1 MRYFFRKGLAGSSF
15 CVRMLQRLQDNVRL
29 AFSEGITVD
38 DGDQSDQ
45 NNNCRH
51 RSLSR
56 ETERE
61 ATPDDWDQLVRL
73 KQKNKIHYQAVK
85 TGERVSSGGA
95 VQCHRWPEMNKTNWN
110 QMEFCKQS
118 MEGLTDLALLSHPAV
133 AGLNPG
139 TTIFSLFYSVK
150 PRGELGIFF
159 WFSFIFSHKQCL
171 RPLGYCTP
179 LLDDDP
185 WSSGLSYCL

>member
-1 MRYFFRKGLAGSSF
+1 
-15 CVRMLQRLQDNVRL
+15 MLQRLLDNVRL

-51 RSLSR
+51 GSLSR

-61 ATPDDWDQLVRL
+61 ATPDDWDQLVRM
-73 KQKNKIHYQAVK
+73 KQKNNIHYQAVK

-110 QMEFCKQS
+110 QMEFCKHS
-118 MEGLTDLALLSHPAV
+118 IEGVSCLAQLSHPAV

-139 TTIFSLFYSVK
+139 NDNFFLLIFSSALRLYSFLQSFLK
-150 PRGELGIFF
+150 ITKAEANLG
-159 WFSFIFSHKQCL
+159 SFLVFV
-171 RPLGYCTP
+171 YF
-179 LLDDDP
+179 
-185 WSSGLSYCL
+185 LSQAAP

>member
-1 MRYFFRKGLAGSSF
+1 
-15 CVRMLQRLQDNVRL
+15 MLQRLLDNVRL

-51 RSLSR
+51 GSLSR

-73 KQKNKIHYQAVK
+73 KQKNNIHYQAVK

-95 VQCHRWPEMNKTNWN
+95 VRCHRSPEMNKTNWN

-133 AGLNPG
+133 AGLNSG
-139 TTIFSLFYSVK
+139 NDYFFLLSFSSAKKLAG
-150 PRGELGIFF
+150 GELGIFF
-159 WFSFIFSHKQCL
+159 WFSFISSHKQCL
-171 RPLGYCTP
+171 RPLGYCAPPPPNFTEVCSR
-179 LLDDDP
+179 L
-185 WSSGLSYCL
+185 GFI